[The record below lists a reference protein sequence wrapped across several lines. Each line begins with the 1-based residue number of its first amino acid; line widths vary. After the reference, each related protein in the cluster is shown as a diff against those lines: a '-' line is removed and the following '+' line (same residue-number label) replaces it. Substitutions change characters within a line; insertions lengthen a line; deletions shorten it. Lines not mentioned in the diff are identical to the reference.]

1 MCKGEVFESEA
12 RVNEKRKTRGMCA
25 YRLVQSH
32 GSSEQSLIRDDE
44 EYVYYIGKKRMKHE
58 FYSAHRID
66 KTHRFRFF
74 LFTGKMS
81 DEEVIRRRLLID
93 GDGIGDDRRINIL
106 LKSFIKWANSP
117 DVDNT
122 LHERMLSQL
131 AQCEFAQRKSRLVS
145 SMSQEELKSYEQ
157 LSKEIEIQIED
168 AKQDI
173 EKTKAELQD
182 AKRVRKNRIEYDVL
196 AKVINEQPDRV
207 ETNLKLATLREE
219 LGKLKEKSEQL
230 EHKLEMRRKQFHVL
244 ISSIHSLQ
252 GMLDEC
258 DEIMDI
264 SLENYE
270 DPDTSTPMKSETS

>member
-1 MCKGEVFESEA
+1 
-12 RVNEKRKTRGMCA
+12 
-25 YRLVQSH
+25 
-32 GSSEQSLIRDDE
+32 
-44 EYVYYIGKKRMKHE
+44 
-58 FYSAHRID
+58 
-66 KTHRFRFF
+66 
-74 LFTGKMS
+74 MS

-93 GDGIGDDRRINIL
+93 GDGTGDDRRINIL
-106 LKSFIKWANSP
+106 LKSFIKWANNP

-131 AQCEFAQRKSRLVS
+131 SQCEFAQRKSRLVS
-145 SMSQEELKSYEQ
+145 NMSQEELKSYEN
-157 LSKEIEIQIED
+157 LSKEIEIQIEE
-168 AKQDI
+168 AKKDI
-173 EKTKAELQD
+173 ETTKAELQD

-230 EHKLEMRRKQFHVL
+230 EQKLGMRRKQFHVL

-258 DEIMDI
+258 DEEMMNV

-270 DPDTSTPMKSETS
+270 DKNCMTLSSDV

>member
-1 MCKGEVFESEA
+1 
-12 RVNEKRKTRGMCA
+12 
-25 YRLVQSH
+25 
-32 GSSEQSLIRDDE
+32 
-44 EYVYYIGKKRMKHE
+44 
-58 FYSAHRID
+58 
-66 KTHRFRFF
+66 
-74 LFTGKMS
+74 MS

-93 GDGIGDDRRINIL
+93 GDGTGDDRRITIL
-106 LKSFIKWANSP
+106 LKSFIKWVNSP

-145 SMSQEELKSYEQ
+145 NMSQEELKSYEQ
-157 LSKEIEIQIED
+157 LSKEIEVQIEE
-168 AKQDI
+168 AKRDI

-207 ETNLKLATLREE
+207 ETNLKLSTLRDE
-219 LGKLKEKSEQL
+219 LGRLKEKSEQL

-252 GMLDEC
+252 GMLDEG
-258 DEIMDI
+258 DEEMMDV

-270 DPDTSTPMKSETS
+270 DAAAPVKSDAS